1 LRPCRLGGDD
11 VRWGM
16 ASVFLNNEFVERD
29 SALVSAFD
37 AGLQHG
43 VGLFETMLAVRS
55 PGAVGSGVPG
65 AFGIVSVH
73 AHMQRLALS
82 ARVLGLS
89 ESLRVNALAEACAR
103 TVDKAALEMPSVDR
117 FRVRLT
123 VTGGDLNMLGRP
135 IKSAG
140 ERGEDEE
147 EGDRRSGQDPTVL
160 IVAQPATLYPD
171 EMFERGVAAV
181 IADLKVNP
189 LDPFSGHKTLNYWG
203 RLRELQVAAGKRAG
217 EALVFQVTNHLAGGC
232 VSNAF
237 VVKDGVLYTPIA
249 RGEEQ
254 EVAGRDEF
262 DHDDEDE
269 GGPGPGMSGAG
280 VPGGLSGG
288 TTGGGNRRAVMPSP
302 VLPGVTRRTVMDLA
316 GDRGTDVVR
325 RMLTIDDVLN
335 ADEVFLTNS
344 SWGVLPVVKVER
356 EAIGDGV
363 VGPMTKALRGAWEAS
378 VIER

>member
-1 LRPCRLGGDD
+1 
-11 VRWGM
+11 M

-43 VGLFETMLAVRS
+43 VGLFETMLAVRRS
-55 PGAVGSGVPG
+55 GAAGSGEPG
-65 AFGIVSVH
+65 TFGIVSVH

-82 ARVLGLS
+82 ARALGLS

-103 TVDKAALEMPSVDR
+103 TVDKAALEMPRVDR

-135 IKSAG
+135 MRDQDSS
-140 ERGEDEE
+140 DEE
-147 EGDRRSGQDPTVL
+147 GRKSGQDPTVL
-160 IVAQPATLYPD
+160 IVAQPATMYPD

-269 GGPGPGMSGAG
+269 GVAGAGMSGAG

-288 TTGGGNRRAVMPSP
+288 GNRRPVMPSP
-302 VLPGVTRRTVMDLA
+302 VLPGITRRTVMDLA

-363 VGPMTKALRGAWEAS
+363 VGPMTKALRAAWEAS
-378 VIER
+378 VTAS

>member
-1 LRPCRLGGDD
+1 
-11 VRWGM
+11 M
-16 ASVFLNNEFVERD
+16 ASVFLNNEFLERD
-29 SALVSAFD
+29 AALVSAFD

-43 VGLFETMLAVRS
+43 VGLFETMLAVRNKPTAIS
-55 PGAVGSGVPG
+55 
-65 AFGIVSVH
+65 IVSLH

-82 ARVLGLS
+82 ARSLGLS
-89 ESLRVNALAEACAR
+89 ESIRVNALAEACVR
-103 TVDKAALEMPSVDR
+103 TVEKAASEMPGVHR

-123 VTGGDLNMLGRP
+123 VTGGDLNMLGKPGRR
-135 IKSAG
+135 AA
-140 ERGEDEE
+140 EREEDEQE
-147 EGDRRSGQDPTVL
+147 SGGSGGQDPTVL
-160 IVAQPATLYPD
+160 IVAQPATVYPE

-269 GGPGPGMSGAG
+269 GGAGAGMSGAG

-288 TTGGGNRRAVMPSP
+288 SGRRAVMPSP
-302 VLPGVTRRTVMDLA
+302 VLPGITRRTVMDLA

-363 VGPMTKALRGAWEAS
+363 VGPMTKALRGAWKAAALGQ
-378 VIER
+378 

>member
-1 LRPCRLGGDD
+1 
-11 VRWGM
+11 M
-16 ASVFLNNEFVERD
+16 ASVFLNNEFLDRD
-29 SALVSAFD
+29 AALVSAFD

-43 VGLFETMLAVRS
+43 VGLFETMLAVR
-55 PGAVGSGVPG
+55 GTTGGSS
-65 AFGIVSVH
+65 IVSLH
-73 AHMQRLALS
+73 AHVQRLALS
-82 ARVLGLS
+82 ARLLGLS
-89 ESLRVNALAEACAR
+89 ESIRVNALAEACVR
-103 TVDKAALEMPSVDR
+103 TVEKAAMEMLGVDR

-123 VTGGDLNMLGRP
+123 VTGGDLNMLGKP
-135 IKSAG
+135 AKSAADG
-140 ERGEDEE
+140 GEDQENGGPTRG
-147 EGDRRSGQDPTVL
+147 GDGGQDPTVL
-160 IVAQPATLYPD
+160 IVAQPATAYPD

-189 LDPFSGHKTLNYWG
+189 LDPFSAHKTLNYWG

-262 DHDDEDE
+262 DRDDEDE
-269 GGPGPGMSGAG
+269 GGPGARMSGAG
-280 VPGGLSGG
+280 VPGGVSGG
-288 TTGGGNRRAVMPSP
+288 ASRRAVMPSP
-302 VLPGVTRRTVMDLA
+302 VLPGITRRTVMDLA

-363 VGPMTKALRGAWEAS
+363 VGPMTKALREAWEAI
-378 VIER
+378 VFGQ